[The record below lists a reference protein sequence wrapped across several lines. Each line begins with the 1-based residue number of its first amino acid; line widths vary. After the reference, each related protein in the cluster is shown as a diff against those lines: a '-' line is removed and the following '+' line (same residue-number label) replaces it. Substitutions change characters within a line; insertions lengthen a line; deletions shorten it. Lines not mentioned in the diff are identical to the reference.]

1 MILSMCIVGNQM
13 DNYIQKINAPETS
26 SSNDKAPVSE
36 YESDKIR
43 LQFRRDLLTQN
54 KAAYS
59 H

>member
-1 MILSMCIVGNQM
+1 M
-13 DNYIQKINAPETS
+13 QKITAPETS

-59 H
+59 HKKTSKNLHCL

>member
-1 MILSMCIVGNQM
+1 M
-13 DNYIQKINAPETS
+13 QKINAPETS